1 MSDGPGKGGKRR
13 PCLIPQWK
21 YTLNYDLAHG
31 HITREQYDKKIK
43 GHEDGEQKNK

>member
-1 MSDGPGKGGKRR
+1 MSKGDNRR

-31 HITREQYDKKIK
+31 HITREQYDKVIK
-43 GHEDGEQKNK
+43 EYEDENSRTD